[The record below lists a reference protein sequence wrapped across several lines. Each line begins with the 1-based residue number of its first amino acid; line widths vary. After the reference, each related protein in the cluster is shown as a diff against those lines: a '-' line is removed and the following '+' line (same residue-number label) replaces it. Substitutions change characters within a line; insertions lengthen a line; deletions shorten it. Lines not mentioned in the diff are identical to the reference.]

1 MKKLLVALLLSASS
15 TIAFAEPVI
24 TVSPKAIHP
33 GDPVLV
39 TVTGMTEVP
48 QGKAGGQA
56 IAFFAAKTGYQAVFA
71 APIAINEDHMLVEI
85 AGGAKPV
92 SVAVPAKTF
101 PETKLIVEEELANPD
116 KADREKI
123 DADNKA
129 MTESYAKA
137 NGAPQFTRAFKRP
150 PGSVTSVFGEW
161 RTFNDG
167 HRAQHLG
174 LDLAAREG
182 SRVVAVDDG
191 TVVLVRDTMLAG
203 NVVVVAHGGGIC
215 SLYFHLSKTSV
226 AEGDVVKQGGALGL
240 AGHTGRTTGPHLHIS
255 MHVDGG
261 MVDPAAFFKLAI
273 APARSPAK
281 PASAAK

>member
-1 MKKLLVALLLSASS
+1 MKTLLVALLVGTSG
-15 TIAFAEPVI
+15 TAFAAPAI
-24 TVSPKAIHP
+24 KVSPAAIHA
-33 GDPVLV
+33 GDPVVV
-39 TVTGMTEVP
+39 TVTGATEAP
-48 QGKAGGQA
+48 QGKAGGQPL
-56 IAFFAAKTGYQAVFA
+56 AFFASKTGYQAVFA
-71 APIAINEDHMLVEI
+71 APLAINEDHVLVELV
-85 AGGAKPV
+85 GGAKPV
-92 SVAVPAKTF
+92 SVAVTAKTF
-101 PETKLIVEEELANPD
+101 PETKLVVEEELANPD
-116 KADREKI
+116 KADRDKI

-129 MTESYAKA
+129 IIESYAKA

-174 LDLAAREG
+174 LDLGAAEG
-182 SRVVAVDDG
+182 AKVIAVDAG
-191 TVVLVRDTMLAG
+191 TVVLVRDTFLAG

-215 SLYFHLSKTSV
+215 SLYFHLSKPSV
-226 AEGDVVKQGGALGL
+226 AEGDVLKQGGAIGL

-273 APARSPAK
+273 APATTKA
-281 PASAAK
+281 ATAAK